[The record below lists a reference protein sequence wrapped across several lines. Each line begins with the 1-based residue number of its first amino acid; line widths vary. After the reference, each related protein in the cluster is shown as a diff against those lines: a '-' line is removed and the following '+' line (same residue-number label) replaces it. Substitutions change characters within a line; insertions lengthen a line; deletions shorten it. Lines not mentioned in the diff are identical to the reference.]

1 MESSNFKNSV
11 DELKGHVQE
20 ISNDLN
26 LRSVPFFTPR
36 YAGHMCWET
45 CVLVLSTFADGR
57 TVRQVLASYRRMD
70 RRYSAQSE
78 QRAYGVFVEGVI
90 LY

>member
-45 CVLVLSTFADGR
+45 CVLVLSH
-57 TVRQVLASYRRMD
+57 L
-70 RRYSAQSE
+70 
-78 QRAYGVFVEGVI
+78 
-90 LY
+90 